1 MLILKI
7 TLRGLN
13 NQKDNNSVMLIA
25 KLENVLGLQ
34 TYNLLAVN
42 SCSSVTASVST
53 KNFLR
58 GSLEFHN
65 VEVNGRERLHED
77 MHLGNI

>member
-1 MLILKI
+1 
-7 TLRGLN
+7 
-13 NQKDNNSVMLIA
+13 MLIA

-34 TYNLLAVN
+34 TYNLFAVN
-42 SCSSVTASVST
+42 SYFLKLIYQKRNIWARCSSVTASVST